1 MGIVYEAE
9 QLDQGDAVAIKVLQ
23 QHLAP
28 DPAVRARFR
37 REAHATVGLSNP
49 HLVAVKD
56 FQSPPDDLPY
66 LVMELLHGQ
75 TLQLLLK
82 HEGPM
87 SVERAA
93 RLAVQGLSALRVAHE
108 AGVVHRDIK
117 PDNLFVMPME
127 MGDTLKLL
135 DFGVARLLHE
145 DDTALGTEAGA
156 WVGTPSFMAPEQV
169 RCKPADARTD
179 IYAMGAC
186 LYQMV
191 TGRLP
196 IEVQDTVA
204 LLSAIIE
211 RVPTPV
217 TTYRPEIPEAFSKVV
232 DRALHKDPARRFASA
247 AEMAEALAPWIARQ
261 TLPVVALDTEAAS
274 APQAPA
280 TSATTSEE
288 VAAASESVPST
299 GASLALDAPR
309 PSLPEATAAGPAPVA
324 ASPLEPRITA
334 WSMDD
339 DEATVNGRLHR
350 SHAHGTAGGV
360 PEPRD
365 AQGPT
370 PPSPSLNAASDTAPS
385 EEVSTRRDA
394 PLPISEE
401 APALAASDASLSAS
415 MEATSTPVARTEPE
429 GLAMAVV
436 ANEAPDANTSARST
450 SIPLPSP
457 IHIGSASDDD
467 DATVIGVA
475 GLAPA
480 TSGAI
485 LVGSSSDDGDDA
497 TVIGRPAGHV
507 LASSVGNA
515 LTTADTHDRGPSLAP
530 SGNTSLED
538 ANAKPKHQAGADS
551 PVLVG
556 SASDDDDDA
565 TAIGVPEGMARDSSP
580 VLVGS
585 ASDDDDDD
593 ATAIGAPASQARAPS
608 PSPIGSSSD
617 DDDDDATV
625 IELSPEPAQRAA
637 RTSGSVATREP
648 AQRARPRTA
657 TTRQPPNAEAT
668 RGRATESSTI
678 PSEAPRPRRAT
689 LTRNL
694 LLGATLLGIVAG
706 GLLLWL

>member
-93 RLAVQGLSALRVAHE
+93 RLAVQGLSALQVAHE

-127 MGDTLKLL
+127 TGDTLKLL

-179 IYAMGAC
+179 VYAMGAC

-211 RVPTPV
+211 RVPAPV

-232 DRALHKDPARRFASA
+232 ERALHKDPARRFTSA
-247 AEMAEALAPWIARQ
+247 AEMAEALAPWSAPQ
-261 TLPVVALDTEAAS
+261 ALPLVALGTEAAS
-274 APQAPA
+274 AHGTPEP
-280 TSATTSEE
+280 SATPGPSTEPAPPE
-288 VAAASESVPST
+288 KVAAFSESVPST
-299 GASLALDAPR
+299 GASLAQDAAHP
-309 PSLPEATAAGPAPVA
+309 PPPEESAAGPALMGGLPSAPGSTASSVDVSAEGPAPRPV
-324 ASPLEPRITA
+324 SPIEPRITA
-334 WSMDD
+334 WAMDD
-339 DEATVNGRLHR
+339 SEATVNGRPHR
-350 SHAHGTAGGV
+350 SHAHGTAVSV
-360 PEPRD
+360 PLTEED
-365 AQGPT
+365 AP
-370 PPSPSLNAASDTAPS
+370 
-385 EEVSTRRDA
+385 RRDA
-394 PLPISEE
+394 PPPVSEE
-401 APALAASDASLSAS
+401 PPALAASDVPLGAS
-415 MEATSTPVARTEPE
+415 MESASTPVPRTEPE
-429 GLAMAVV
+429 GLTMAAL
-436 ANEAPDANTSARST
+436 ANEAPDGKPGARST
-450 SIPLPSP
+450 SSPLPSP

-467 DATVIGVA
+467 DDATVIGVP
-475 GLAPA
+475 GLEPAPP
-480 TSGAI
+480 GAI
-485 LVGSSSDDGDDA
+485 LVGSSSDDDDDA
-497 TVIGRPAGHV
+497 TVIGRPEGLV
-507 LASSVGNA
+507 LGSNAGNA
-515 LTTADTHDRGPSLAP
+515 MTTGPGSAHVGHTSPEGANTEPDQQADA
-530 SGNTSLED
+530 
-538 ANAKPKHQAGADS
+538 AS
-551 PVLVG
+551 PVRVG
-556 SASDDDDDA
+556 SASD
-565 TAIGVPEGMARDSSP
+565 E
-580 VLVGS
+580 
-585 ASDDDDDD
+585 DDD
-593 ATAIGAPASQARAPS
+593 ATAIGAPAGQARASKPVL
-608 PSPIGSSSD
+608 IGSAS

-625 IELSPEPAQRAA
+625 IELSPEAAPRAA
-637 RTSGSVATREP
+637 RTSGSMAAREP
-648 AQRARPRTA
+648 ERRARPRTA
-657 TTRQPPNAEAT
+657 TTRQPPSAET
-668 RGRATESSTI
+668 PRGRATASAAV
-678 PSEAPRPRRAT
+678 PSEAPRPRRVT
-689 LTRNL
+689 LTRTL